1 MLETAECRRPHP
13 ASLRPVGHFQL
24 IEHVWTARIGAAG
37 LAALVVIVVGVV
49 VPGVGGGAAMANG
62 KQRKRKFFISFSINF
77 ATK

>member
-13 ASLRPVGHFQL
+13 DSLRPVGHFQL

-37 LAALVVIVVGVV
+37 SAALVVVIVV